1 MTQSGTRL
9 VEVGTTNR
17 TRLSDYR
24 KAISENTRLL
34 MRVHTSNYRIVGF
47 TKTPVLSELAELAH
61 GAGLFLY
68 EDAGSGALE
77 DLRPFGISGEP
88 VIRESIKAG
97 ADVVSFSGDKLLG
110 GPQAGLVVGR
120 SEIIERMRR
129 HPLYRALRADK
140 FRLAALEATLE
151 AYGRAEQNPTQQM
164 IAATSDQIG
173 ARAQEFINRIKERIP
188 TTINLKTIPGE
199 SAVGGG
205 SAPTSPLPT
214 TLICVNDSE
223 RTANQIEAALRNSR
237 PPVLVRILQNQVVL
251 DLRTVAIDE
260 EAALEQ
266 AVLALG

>member
-1 MTQSGTRL
+1 MSFRSAA
-9 VEVGTTNR
+9 TNCWAVR
-17 TRLSDYR
+17 RQ
-24 KAISENTRLL
+24 
-34 MRVHTSNYRIVGF
+34 VWW
-47 TKTPVLSELAELAH
+47 
-61 GAGLFLY
+61 
-68 EDAGSGALE
+68 
-77 DLRPFGISGEP
+77 
-88 VIRESIKAG
+88 
-97 ADVVSFSGDKLLG
+97 
-110 GPQAGLVVGR
+110 LVVPKSSNGCEGIR
-120 SEIIERMRR
+120 SIAR
-129 HPLYRALRADK
+129 LRADK
-140 FRLAALEATLE
+140 LRMAALEATLE